1 MGFVL
6 MWFDG
11 VCQAK
16 LLRVLSANSG
26 LVNMPTR
33 VPLNIDNNF
42 PWSVLLS
49 IVEMTPKLKW
59 SHSPAAHGFTSKF

>member
-1 MGFVL
+1 ML

-11 VCQAK
+11 VCRAK
-16 LLRVLSANSG
+16 FLRVLSANSG

-33 VPLNIDNNF
+33 VPLNNNNF

-49 IVEMTPKLKW
+49 IVEMMSKLKW
-59 SHSPAAHGFTSKF
+59 SHLPAAHCFTSKF

>member
-1 MGFVL
+1 ML

-11 VCQAK
+11 VCQVK
-16 LLRVLSANSG
+16 LLRVLSATSG

-33 VPLNIDNNF
+33 VPLNINNNF

-49 IVEMTPKLKW
+49 IVEKTSKLKW
-59 SHSPAAHGFTSKF
+59 SHLPAAHGFSSKI

>member
-1 MGFVL
+1 ML
-6 MWFDG
+6 MWFNG
-11 VCQAK
+11 VSRAK

-42 PWSVLLS
+42 TWSILLS
-49 IVEMTPKLKW
+49 IVELKSKLKW
-59 SHSPAAHGFTSKF
+59 SHLPAPYGFTAKF

>member
-1 MGFVL
+1 

-16 LLRVLSANSG
+16 LLRVSSANSG

-33 VPLNIDNNF
+33 VPLNINNNF
-42 PWSVLLS
+42 PWSMLLS
-49 IVEMTPKLKW
+49 IVEMTSKLKR
-59 SHSPAAHGFTSKF
+59 SHLPAARGFTSKF